1 MIRIIIPQRKRSL
14 VSTYAVP
21 QDEDLVAIAEGRA
34 DYLEEPK
41 LVEVTE
47 EEEEEESLKVERGP
61 DVEEAVTDITRGRE
75 MKYCLLSLTL

>member
-1 MIRIIIPQRKRSL
+1 M
-14 VSTYAVP
+14 
-21 QDEDLVAIAEGRA
+21 AIAEGRA

>member
-47 EEEEEESLKVERGP
+47 EEEEESLKVERRP

>member
-1 MIRIIIPQRKRSL
+1 M
-14 VSTYAVP
+14 
-21 QDEDLVAIAEGRA
+21 AIAEGRA

-41 LVEVTE
+41 LVEVTEE